1 MEELAW
7 SNFGAAKTNGV
18 IYWAVLNIYYY
29 ILIIAKTN
37 NYSTAIPDRNARIL
51 GGWGAR
57 GDVVDACSACS
68 RDMSR
73 VYACMHVCMCAC
85 MYVCVHVY
93 MYACMHVCMYVCMH
107 A

>member
-51 GGWGAR
+51 GGIGGHGA
-57 GDVVDACSACS
+57 
-68 RDMSR
+68 MLW
-73 VYACMHVCMCAC
+73 MHAA
-85 MYVCVHVY
+85 HVAEICR
-93 MYACMHVCMYVCMH
+93 ACMHVCMYACVQVWRYACTHVCMYVFMH
-107 A
+107 ACS

>member
-37 NYSTAIPDRNARIL
+37 NYSTAIPERNARIL
-51 GGWGAR
+51 GGIGGR
-57 GDVVDACSACS
+57 GDV
-68 RDMSR
+68 
-73 VYACMHVCMCAC
+73 CMHAC
-85 MYVCVHVY
+85 MY
-93 MYACMHVCMYVCMH
+93 VCMYVCMCVCACLH
-107 A
+107 VCMHVCVYVMYVCNVCM

>member
-51 GGWGAR
+51 GGEGGAR
-57 GDVVDACSACS
+57 GDVVEACSACC

-73 VYACMHVCMCAC
+73 VYACMHVCRYGGM
-85 MYVCVHVY
+85 HVRT
-93 MYACMHVCMYVCMH
+93 YACI
-107 A
+107 